1 MRYLGGKSRI
11 SKDISSYI
19 NSVIGDKT
27 FVSLFCGSCSIESK
41 VNATTKILNDSQPYL
56 IAMWKDVQNGRTFS
70 NKINFSEYQ
79 YVKSHKDEDM
89 GLAGYV
95 GFACSYSGKWFGG
108 LARNKRGEDF
118 CANAERSIYRDA
130 IGLQN
135 AIFLCKDYKDVEI
148 PDNSLVY
155 LDPPYANTTGY
166 SGCQFNTDE
175 FWDYVREISKN
186 NIVLISEENAPED
199 FECVW
204 SKQIARQVDCRQ
216 DRFYRTEKL
225 FCKKT

>member
-19 NSVIGDKT
+19 NSVIEDKT

-56 IAMWKDVQNGRTFS
+56 IAMWKDVQNGRTFP

-79 YVKSHKDEDM
+79 YIKAHKDEDI
-89 GLAGYV
+89 GLTGYV

-118 CANAERSIYRDA
+118 CANAEKVSIVM
-130 IGLQN
+130 L
-135 AIFLCKDYKDVEI
+135 LVCKTQFSYVG
-148 PDNSLVY
+148 
-155 LDPPYANTTGY
+155 TT
-166 SGCQFNTDE
+166 
-175 FWDYVREISKN
+175 KM
-186 NIVLISEENAPED
+186 
-199 FECVW
+199 
-204 SKQIARQVDCRQ
+204 
-216 DRFYRTEKL
+216 
-225 FCKKT
+225 